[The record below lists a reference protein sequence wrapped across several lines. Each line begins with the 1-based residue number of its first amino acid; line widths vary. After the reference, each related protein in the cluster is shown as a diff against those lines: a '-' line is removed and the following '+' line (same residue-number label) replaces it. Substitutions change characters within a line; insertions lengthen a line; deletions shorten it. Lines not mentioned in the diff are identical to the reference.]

1 MSTSDYFP
9 GINIYTQFG
18 DLTPSQV
25 LTLFTQFRQ
34 WPEYSESSFLASMEN
49 TLLKLESA
57 NDEQSLDDAVN
68 LAEEDDITSESV
80 DDLLEPVDELAT
92 KPAKSRRKTKKVE

>member
-25 LTLFTQFRQ
+25 LTLFTQFRH

-80 DDLLEPVDELAT
+80 DDLLEPVDELAPN
-92 KPAKSRRKTKKVE
+92 PAKSRRKVKKAE